1 MQRLQ
6 IEGEMTIF
14 TAAQQKDALL
24 AFLESDDELE
34 IDLSQVG
41 ELDTAGLQLLILIK
55 RDAAQAGKTLR
66 FALHSHAVLNVLEL
80 ANLGAAFGDQV
91 VLTRP
96 D

>member
-14 TAAQQKDALL
+14 TAAQQKDALRT
-24 AFLESDDELE
+24 FLESDDELE

-66 FALHSHAVLNVLEL
+66 FARHSHAVLNVLEL
-80 ANLGAAFGDQV
+80 ANLSAAFGDQM